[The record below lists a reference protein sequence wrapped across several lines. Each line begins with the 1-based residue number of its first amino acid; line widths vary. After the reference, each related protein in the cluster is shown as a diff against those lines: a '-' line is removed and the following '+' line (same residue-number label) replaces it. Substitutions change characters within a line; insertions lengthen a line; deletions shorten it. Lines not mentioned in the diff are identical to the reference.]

1 MTGPPGSGPRFKLQ
15 SGEAQGTDRSDDAQI
30 TALDYKRVCVCV
42 WGGEAAT
49 ELRRLC
55 ISLISEE
62 NMGHRNH

>member
-42 WGGEAAT
+42 GGGG
-49 ELRRLC
+49 RGGC
-55 ISLISEE
+55 Y
-62 NMGHRNH
+62 